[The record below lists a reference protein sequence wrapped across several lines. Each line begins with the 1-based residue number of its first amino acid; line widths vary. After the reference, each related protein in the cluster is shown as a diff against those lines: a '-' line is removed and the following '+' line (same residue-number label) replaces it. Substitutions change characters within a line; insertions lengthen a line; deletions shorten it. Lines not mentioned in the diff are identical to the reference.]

1 MSAPAI
7 EVGTKLPELSLYGD
21 PTFIVSTAIAT
32 RDYQDVHHDRDKAQ
46 AKGSKD
52 IFVNILTDTGLVQRY
67 ITDWAGPNA
76 IIKSIGAAARCAVV
90 RLRHGDVHR
99 RGDRGRGRSDHAES
113 RWQQQPWRPRDR
125 DRDADDRGCLM
136 PGELSGKAA
145 IVGIGATDFSK
156 NSGRSELRLASEAV
170 LDALDDAGL
179 TPADVD
185 GMVTFTMDSNTEV
198 AIARATG
205 IGELKF
211 FSKIH
216 HGGGAACATIQQAA
230 IAVATGVA
238 DCVVAYRAFNERSGM
253 RFGQVQMRL
262 VENADS
268 TGVDNSF
275 SYPHGLSTP
284 AAQVAMIAKRYMHLS
299 GATSKDF
306 GAVSVA
312 DRKHAAKNPK
322 AYFYEKPITI
332 EDHQNSR
339 WIAEPLRLLDCC
351 QETDGGVA
359 MVVTSAERAKDLKH
373 RPAIIEAAAQGSSPD
388 QYSMVSYYRPEL
400 GLPEMGLV
408 GRQLWAQSGLQP
420 TDIQTAILYDH
431 FTPFTLIQLEELG
444 FCGRGEA
451 KDFIADGAIEI
462 GGRLPINTHGG
473 QLGEAYI
480 HGMNGIAEGVRQL
493 RGTSVN
499 QVPDVEH
506 VLVTAGTGVPTSGL
520 ILG

>member
-1 MSAPAI
+1 
-7 EVGTKLPELSLYGD
+7 
-21 PTFIVSTAIAT
+21 
-32 RDYQDVHHDRDKAQ
+32 
-46 AKGSKD
+46 
-52 IFVNILTDTGLVQRY
+52 
-67 ITDWAGPNA
+67 
-76 IIKSIGAAARCAVV
+76 
-90 RLRHGDVHR
+90 
-99 RGDRGRGRSDHAES
+99 
-113 RWQQQPWRPRDR
+113 
-125 DRDADDRGCLM
+125 M

-216 HGGGAACATIQQAA
+216 HGGGAACATVQQAA

-238 DCVVAYRAFNERSGM
+238 ECVVAYRAFNERSGT

-284 AAQVAMIAKRYMHLS
+284 AAQVAMIARRYVHLS

-322 AYFYEKPITI
+322 AYFYGKPITI

-351 QETDGGVA
+351 QETDGAVA
-359 MVVTSAERAKDLKH
+359 
-373 RPAIIEAAAQGSSPD
+373 RPANVEAASQG
-388 QYSMVSYYRPEL
+388 R
-400 GLPEMGLV
+400 
-408 GRQLWAQSGLQP
+408 
-420 TDIQTAILYDH
+420 
-431 FTPFTLIQLEELG
+431 TPATF
-444 FCGRGEA
+444 R
-451 KDFIADGAIEI
+451 I
-462 GGRLPINTHGG
+462 GDR
-473 QLGEAYI
+473 
-480 HGMNGIAEGVRQL
+480 
-493 RGTSVN
+493 
-499 QVPDVEH
+499 VPDVEH
-506 VLVTAGTGVPTSGL
+506 VLVTADTGVPISGL
-520 ILG
+520 ILGLTHASTWSSEGTYARVSFRRDAVVDSARNHLQTLAPRWLRLRSVCVGRVIRRCQAPGERGFANPSR

>member
-1 MSAPAI
+1 M
-7 EVGTKLPELSLYGD
+7 
-21 PTFIVSTAIAT
+21 STAIAT

-76 IIKSIGAAARCAVV
+76 IIKSIGLRLGVPWYAYDTVTFKGEVTAVEDELITV
-90 RLRHGDVHR
+90 KVVGSNSLGDHVIANATLAV
-99 RGDRGRGRSDHAES
+99 GE
-113 RWQQQPWRPRDR
+113 
-125 DRDADDRGCLM
+125 CLM

-216 HGGGAACATIQQAA
+216 HGGGAACATVQQAA

-238 DCVVAYRAFNERSGM
+238 DCVVAYRAFNERSGQ
-253 RFGQVQMRL
+253 RFGQVQLRL

-359 MVVTSAERAKDLKH
+359 LVVTSAERAKDLKH
-373 RPAIIEAAAQGSSPD
+373 RPAIIEAASQGASPD

-408 GRQLWAQSGLQP
+408 GRQLWEQSGLKP
-420 TDIQTAILYDH
+420 TDIQTAVLYDH

-444 FCGRGEA
+444 FCGKGEA
-451 KDFIADGAIEI
+451 KDFIADGAIEV

-499 QVPDVEH
+499 PVPDVEH

>member
-1 MSAPAI
+1 
-7 EVGTKLPELSLYGD
+7 V
-21 PTFIVSTAIAT
+21 
-32 RDYQDVHHDRDKAQ
+32 
-46 AKGSKD
+46 
-52 IFVNILTDTGLVQRY
+52 
-67 ITDWAGPNA
+67 
-76 IIKSIGAAARCAVV
+76 
-90 RLRHGDVHR
+90 
-99 RGDRGRGRSDHAES
+99 
-113 RWQQQPWRPRDR
+113 
-125 DRDADDRGCLM
+125 
-136 PGELSGKAA
+136 LSGKAA

-156 NSGRSELRLASEAV
+156 DSGRSELRLAAEAV

-179 TPADVD
+179 SPSDVD
-185 GMVTFTMDSNTEV
+185 GLTTFTMDTNTEV
-198 AIARATG
+198 AVARACG

-216 HGGGAACATIQQAA
+216 YGGGAACATVQQAA
-230 IAVATGVA
+230 MAVATGVA
-238 DCVVAYRAFNERSGM
+238 DVVVAYRAFNERSGM
-253 RFGQVQMRL
+253 RFGQVQTRL
-262 VENADS
+262 VGDGGAQADS
-268 TGVDNSF
+268 TTADNAF

-284 AAQVAMIAKRYMHLS
+284 AAQVAMIAQRYMHMS
-299 GATSKDF
+299 GATSRDF
-306 GAVSVA
+306 GVISVA

-351 QETDGGVA
+351 QETDGAVA
-359 MVVTSAERAKDLKH
+359 IVVTSAERARDLKQ
-373 RPAIIEAAAQGSSPD
+373 RPAIIEAASQGSSPD
-388 QYSMVSYYRPEL
+388 QYTMVSYYRPEL
-400 GLPEMGLV
+400 GLPEMGVV
-408 GRQLWAQSGLQP
+408 GRQLWEQSGLRP
-420 TDIQTAILYDH
+420 SDIQTAVLYDH

-451 KDFIADGAIEI
+451 KDFIADGAIEV

-499 QVPDVEH
+499 PVPDVEH

>member
-1 MSAPAI
+1 M
-7 EVGTKLPELSLYGD
+7 
-21 PTFIVSTAIAT
+21 
-32 RDYQDVHHDRDKAQ
+32 
-46 AKGSKD
+46 
-52 IFVNILTDTGLVQRY
+52 
-67 ITDWAGPNA
+67 
-76 IIKSIGAAARCAVV
+76 
-90 RLRHGDVHR
+90 
-99 RGDRGRGRSDHAES
+99 
-113 RWQQQPWRPRDR
+113 
-125 DRDADDRGCLM
+125 
-136 PGELSGKAA
+136 LSGRAA

-156 NSGRSELRLASEAV
+156 HSGRSELRLAAEAV
-170 LDALDDAGL
+170 LDALGDAGL
-179 TPADVD
+179 SPADVD
-185 GMVTFTMDSNTEV
+185 GLTTFTMDSNTEV
-198 AIARATG
+198 AVARAAG

-216 HGGGAACATIQQAA
+216 YGGGAACATVQQAA
-230 IAVATGVA
+230 LAVATGVA
-238 DCVVAYRAFNERSGM
+238 DVVVAYRAFNERSGM
-253 RFGQVQMRL
+253 RFGQVQTRL
-262 VENADS
+262 TENADS

-284 AAQVAMIAKRYMHLS
+284 AAQVAMIARRYMNWS
-299 GATSKDF
+299 GAGSRDF

-312 DRKHAAKNPK
+312 DRRHAANNPK
-322 AYFYEKPITI
+322 AYFYQKPITI

-351 QETDGGVA
+351 QETDGAVA
-359 MVVTSAERAKDLKH
+359 IVVTSPARARDLKH
-373 RPAIIEAAAQGSSPD
+373 RPAVIEAAAQGSSPD
-388 QYSMVSYYRPEL
+388 QYTMVSYYRPEL
-400 GLPEMGLV
+400 GLPEMGVV
-408 GRQLWAQSGLQP
+408 GRQLWAQSGLSP
-420 TDIQTAILYDH
+420 ADIQTAVLYDH

-451 KDFIADGAIEI
+451 KDFVADGAIEV

-499 QVPDVEH
+499 PVPNVQH

>member
-1 MSAPAI
+1 
-7 EVGTKLPELSLYGD
+7 
-21 PTFIVSTAIAT
+21 
-32 RDYQDVHHDRDKAQ
+32 
-46 AKGSKD
+46 
-52 IFVNILTDTGLVQRY
+52 
-67 ITDWAGPNA
+67 
-76 IIKSIGAAARCAVV
+76 
-90 RLRHGDVHR
+90 
-99 RGDRGRGRSDHAES
+99 
-113 RWQQQPWRPRDR
+113 
-125 DRDADDRGCLM
+125 M

-205 IGELKF
+205 IGQLKF

-216 HGGGAACATIQQAA
+216 HGGGAACATVQQAA

-238 DCVVAYRAFNERSGM
+238 ECVVAYRAFNERSGT

-284 AAQVAMIAKRYMHLS
+284 AAQVAMIARRYMHLS

-322 AYFYEKPITI
+322 AYFYGKPITI

-351 QETDGGVA
+351 QETDGAVA
-359 MVVTSAERAKDLKH
+359 LVVTSAERARDLKH
-373 RPAIIEAAAQGSSPD
+373 RRRTS
-388 QYSMVSYYRPEL
+388 
-400 GLPEMGLV
+400 
-408 GRQLWAQSGLQP
+408 
-420 TDIQTAILYDH
+420 
-431 FTPFTLIQLEELG
+431 
-444 FCGRGEA
+444 
-451 KDFIADGAIEI
+451 
-462 GGRLPINTHGG
+462 RLRRR
-473 QLGEAYI
+473 
-480 HGMNGIAEGVRQL
+480 GVRQL
-493 RGTSVN
+493 RFASV
-499 QVPDVEH
+499 
-506 VLVTAGTGVPTSGL
+506 TGYPTSSMCSSPQTPACRSRVSS
-520 ILG
+520 LG

>member
-1 MSAPAI
+1 
-7 EVGTKLPELSLYGD
+7 
-21 PTFIVSTAIAT
+21 
-32 RDYQDVHHDRDKAQ
+32 
-46 AKGSKD
+46 
-52 IFVNILTDTGLVQRY
+52 
-67 ITDWAGPNA
+67 
-76 IIKSIGAAARCAVV
+76 
-90 RLRHGDVHR
+90 
-99 RGDRGRGRSDHAES
+99 
-113 RWQQQPWRPRDR
+113 
-125 DRDADDRGCLM
+125 M
-136 PGELSGKAA
+136 PGPLSGKAA

-156 NSGRSELRLASEAV
+156 NSGRSELRLAAEAV

-185 GMVTFTMDSNTEV
+185 GMTTFTMDSNTEV
-198 AIARATG
+198 AVARATG
-205 IGELKF
+205 IGDLKF

-216 HGGGAACATIQQAA
+216 HGGGAACATVQQAA
-230 IAVATGVA
+230 MAVATGIA

-299 GATSKDF
+299 GATSRDF
-306 GAVSVA
+306 GAISVA
-312 DRKHAAKNPK
+312 DRKHAANNPK

-332 EDHQNSR
+332 SEHQASR

-359 MVVTSAERAKDLKH
+359 LVIVSPERAKDLKN
-373 RPAIIEAAAQGSSPD
+373 RPAIIEAAAQGASPD

-400 GLPEMGLV
+400 DGLPEMGLV
-408 GRQLWAQSGLQP
+408 GKQMWAQSGLKP
-420 TDIQTAILYDH
+420 TDIQTAVLYDH

-444 FCGRGEA
+444 FCGWGEA

-499 QVPDVEH
+499 PVPDVEH

>member
-1 MSAPAI
+1 
-7 EVGTKLPELSLYGD
+7 
-21 PTFIVSTAIAT
+21 
-32 RDYQDVHHDRDKAQ
+32 
-46 AKGSKD
+46 
-52 IFVNILTDTGLVQRY
+52 
-67 ITDWAGPNA
+67 
-76 IIKSIGAAARCAVV
+76 
-90 RLRHGDVHR
+90 
-99 RGDRGRGRSDHAES
+99 
-113 RWQQQPWRPRDR
+113 
-125 DRDADDRGCLM
+125 M

-216 HGGGAACATIQQAA
+216 HGGGAACATVQQAA

-238 DCVVAYRAFNERSGM
+238 DCVVAYRAFNERSGQ
-253 RFGQVQMRL
+253 RFGQVQTAAGGERRL
-262 VENADS
+262 DRAWTTRS
-268 TGVDNSF
+268 RIRTAC
-275 SYPHGLSTP
+275 PRP
-284 AAQVAMIAKRYMHLS
+284 AAQVAMIARRYMHLS

-359 MVVTSAERAKDLKH
+359 LVVTSAERAKDLKH
-373 RPAIIEAAAQGSSPD
+373 RPAIIEAASQGASPD

-408 GRQLWAQSGLQP
+408 GRQLWEQSGLQP
-420 TDIQTAILYDH
+420 TDIQTAVLYDH

-444 FCGRGEA
+444 FCGKGEA
-451 KDFIADGAIEI
+451 KDFIADGAIEV

-499 QVPDVEH
+499 PVPDVEH